1 MKMNLPNRLTV
12 LRLCLVPVL
21 IAVGMLPEAWIPRYI
36 SYVIL
41 AVLFIVSVFV
51 ANNTVSF
58 SILLV
63 FTAFLISISRIA
75 FNVIFKGIKPI
86 IFILLFT
93 ALINLFMTGGA
104 GEPLVSFWIIK
115 IYTEGI
121 ARAVFMALRVIILI
135 IGTSLLLTYTT
146 SPISLTDGLE
156 SLLSPLK
163 KVKVPVH
170 TFAMMMSIA
179 LRFIPTLVEETD
191 KIMNAQK
198 SRGADFTSGSLAKR
212 AKALV
217 PLLIPLFVSAFKR
230 AEELAT
236 AMECRCYRGDY
247 NRTKLVKLEMRGRDF
262 VAFAVFILLIAV
274 MVTASLLPY
283 KLALSGNIFGVL
295 FYKI

>member
-1 MKMNLPNRLTV
+1 MISDITLGQFFPGYSPIHKLD
-12 LRLCLVPVL
+12 
-21 IAVGMLPEAWIPRYI
+21 PRTKI
-36 SYVIL
+36 VL

-51 ANNTVSF
+51 ANNPASF
-58 SILLV
+58 LLL
-63 FTAFLISISRIA
+63 TAFALILIAISRIS
-75 FNVIFKGIKPI
+75 FKVIFKGIKPI
-86 IFILLFT
+86 VFILLFT
-93 ALINLFMTGGA
+93 AIINLLMTGGE

-163 KVKVPVH
+163 AIKVPVH

-198 SRGADFTSGSLAKR
+198 SRGADFTSGSLVKR

-247 NRTKLVKLEMRGRDF
+247 NRTKLVKLELRGRDYFAFF
-262 VAFAVFILLIAV
+262 VFALLLGVLI
-274 MVTASLLPY
+274 TGSILPY
-283 KLALSGNIFGVL
+283 KLMLSGDFLGVL